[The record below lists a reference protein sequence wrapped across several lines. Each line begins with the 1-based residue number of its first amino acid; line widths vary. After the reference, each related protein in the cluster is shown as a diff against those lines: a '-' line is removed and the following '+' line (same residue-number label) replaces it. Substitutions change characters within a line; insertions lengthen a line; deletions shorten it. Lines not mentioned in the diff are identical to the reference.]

1 MERVAILG
9 GTFNPIHNGHL
20 KLAENALRQ
29 FALDSCWFMPAPNP
43 PHKEG
48 AVATDFSDRLAMV
61 RLAIASCRSFR
72 ASDFEAGLEGK
83 SYTSRTLS
91 LLREN
96 FPRTDFYF
104 VVGADSFYE
113 IERWHEPG
121 EVLRL
126 AALIVADRDYD
137 KNHASLEAH
146 AAQSTLPEFISFTR
160 KRSIFL
166 LRASAGSLP
175 PESAERSGCCPRQS
189 TAIFRPIISTDS
201 SQFLNKRGRK

>member
-1 MERVAILG
+1 MKRVAILG

-29 FALDSCWFMPAPNP
+29 FELDSCWFMPAPNP

-48 AVATDFSDRLAMV
+48 VVSTEFFHRLAMV
-61 RLAIASCRSFR
+61 HLAISSCHAFS

-91 LLREN
+91 LLSEK
-96 FPRTDFYF
+96 FPETEFYF

-113 IERWHEPG
+113 LERWHEPAK
-121 EVLRL
+121 VLRL
-126 AALIVADRDYD
+126 ATLIVADRDYD

-146 AAQSTLPEFISFTR
+146 ASHLQTKYGARILFIHAEEIDISSARIRRLFASG
-160 KRSIFL
+160 KR
-166 LRASAGSLP
+166 G
-175 PESAERSGCCPRQS
+175 AERLLPKAVYNYIQTHHLYGQ
-189 TAIFRPIISTDS
+189 
-201 SQFLNKRGRK
+201 

>member
-146 AAQSTLPEFISFTR
+146 AAHLQAKYAARIHFIHAEEIDISSAR
-160 KRSIFL
+160 IRRLLASGKR
-166 LRASAGSLP
+166 G
-175 PESAERSGCCPRQS
+175 AERLLPKAVYSYIQTHHLYGQ
-189 TAIFRPIISTDS
+189 
-201 SQFLNKRGRK
+201 